1 MNRIERAWGLHARL
15 VREAAAAQNA
25 GEAEALRRLAI
36 ITRAWALTWE
46 QAEEADVDGVLAVL
60 RRRVDGMA
68 ERAEAATSWPSDM
81 AREGWLRG
89 ARRGLALL
97 IQAFGPVP
105 DPGAGAAETER
116 QFFEEAAKVLGSGE
130 GRDHGTDG

>member
-36 ITRAWALTWE
+36 VTRAWAKAWE
-46 QAEEADVDGVLAVL
+46 QAEEVDFEGVLAAM
-60 RRRVDGMA
+60 RRRVAGMV
-68 ERAEAATSWPSDM
+68 ERLEAATCWPNDL